1 MISEY
6 TCAPSFPCPALVSL
20 WHSRR
25 GETWLLR
32 PQLGRAQPS
41 LVQLG
46 WVFCYVTVLTAATAL
61 IPHMHSR
68 RTKGASQLLCTCSFY
83 CWVDNLH
90 SSMILICSWESD
102 WLWFFPWWEWVKGC
116 LNMSWKMAGQWLR
129 RWMVMS
135 WYQRKFILN
144 NEKPH
149 QLSAQRMFPF
159 VINAHFKK
167 LPLRTLYMAP
177 FQ

>member
-1 MISEY
+1 MYSETHVLY
-6 TCAPSFPCPALVSL
+6 TPSFPCPALVSL

-68 RTKGASQLLCTCSFY
+68 RKVASQLLCTCSFY

-102 WLWFFPWWEWVKGC
+102 CLWFFPWWEWVKGC
-116 LNMSWKMAGQWLR
+116 LNMSWKMAGQWLG

-144 NEKPH
+144 TSTLCTEH
-149 QLSAQRMFPF
+149 VPF
-159 VINAHFKK
+159 CHK
-167 LPLRTLYMAP
+167 RTLQKTAVTNIVHGS
-177 FQ
+177 FSIK